1 MYSTTTN
8 GIEIKVE
15 VFYQKDNSNPF
26 NNDFAF
32 AYRITVINQNAYAV
46 QLLRRTWHIF
56 DSNGEYRMVEGEGVI
71 GVTPVVFNHKPFTYV
86 SGCNLNSEMGKM
98 HGFYTMLNMQNNK
111 EFEVVIP
118 AFDLIAPSKLN

>member
-32 AYRITVINQNAYAV
+32 AYSITVINQNAYAV

-71 GVTPVVFNHKPFTYV
+71 GVTPVIFNHKPFTYV

>member
-1 MYSTTTN
+1 
-8 GIEIKVE
+8 
-15 VFYQKDNSNPF
+15 
-26 NNDFAF
+26 
-32 AYRITVINQNAYAV
+32 
-46 QLLRRTWHIF
+46 
-56 DSNGEYRMVEGEGVI
+56 
-71 GVTPVVFNHKPFTYV
+71 V